1 MCRLD
6 EYRVVLLF
14 RILLK
19 QLEMLLLLLLIQ
31 QLNQIDNMDEL
42 VVKESPPGSLTQSV
56 YLL

>member
-19 QLEMLLLLLLIQ
+19 QLEMLLLLIH

-42 VVKESPPGSLTQSV
+42 VVKESNNFLTPQV
-56 YLL
+56 P

>member
-42 VVKESPPGSLTQSV
+42 VVKESNNFLPPQV
-56 YLL
+56 P